1 MTLSFSEPNLRTRVE
16 KIGGKRKI
24 KSAKPSF
31 LQKTFQHHQK
41 YFINDWKSLKQKS
54 SSAPA
59 LNFQVNSKSEESG
72 PFLSLRNDS
81 IHEIF
86 ISVNPL
92 EMKGDGVSSNKSEI
106 NEAIEVAE
114 NEKCYGNS
122 TNNAEW
128 DTSIPLCSEEN
139 KKEKLNH
146 KRTIKQIFSH
156 LLCSSFS
163 E

>member
-1 MTLSFSEPNLRTRVE
+1 M
-16 KIGGKRKI
+16 
-24 KSAKPSF
+24 
-31 LQKTFQHHQK
+31 
-41 YFINDWKSLKQKS
+41 KQKS